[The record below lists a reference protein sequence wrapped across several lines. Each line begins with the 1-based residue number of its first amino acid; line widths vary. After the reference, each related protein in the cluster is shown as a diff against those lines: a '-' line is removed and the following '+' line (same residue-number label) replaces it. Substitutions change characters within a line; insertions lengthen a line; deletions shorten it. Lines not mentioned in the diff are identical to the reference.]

1 MKILL
6 LRRQRLGGTATL
18 SNLIQQTLPEFGL
31 SVDILDAD
39 DWIPDRTGGKTDKE
53 VSKKLRE
60 VAKGYHLVHAFG
72 YRCAW
77 ACSVAFGLKA
87 PWIYTAH
94 DMPRTTIPVFIEKL
108 GAARTGIC
116 SSRAVKRAL
125 QEGDATNLDV
135 ILPGTPTVESE
146 IGAEAMKQAKE
157 ALGFDPE
164 GRLVLGLGRL
174 VMDHGFDA
182 LANAAQNL
190 TADVPGLRVVIAGEG
205 PEAESLHQPGCEVV
219 EGKVDAQQWFTAADV
234 VVVPHRRCGFSM
246 VAAEAMAL
254 GKPVLARETG
264 GLAEMGVR
272 DVSIDLF
279 EADEDLPYAVMD
291 LLGSSILRES
301 LGLAARARAY
311 ERFSLRDSVRAYSEL
326 YHDLGLR

>member
-1 MKILL
+1 M
-6 LRRQRLGGTATL
+6 L
-18 SNLIQQTLPEFGL
+18 SNLIEQVLPEFGL
-31 SVDILDAD
+31 SADIVDAD
-39 DWIPDRTGGKTDKE
+39 EWIPDRTGGKTDKE

-135 ILPGTPTVESE
+135 ILPGTQAVPSE
-146 IGAEAMKQAKE
+146 TSAEATKRAKE
-157 ALGFDPE
+157 ALGLDPD

-174 VMDHGFDA
+174 VADHGFDA
-182 LANAAQNL
+182 LANAASNL
-190 TADVPGLRVVIAGEG
+190 TSDVPGMRVMIIGQG
-205 PEAESLHQPGCEVV
+205 PEADALRQPGCEVM
-219 EGKVDAQQWFTAADV
+219 EQSVDAIPWLTAADV

-246 VAAEAMAL
+246 VAAEAMAI

-279 EADEDLPYAVMD
+279 ESDEDLPYAVMD

-326 YHDLGLR
+326 YHDLGIR